1 MPLSYVLDSPTISL
15 KPLSIMNPILRRDLL
30 DILRTRKALAM
41 QLCLAVACAILVVV
55 RWPTAEVTD
64 LSGARSLQVLRV
76 FGYGLMAGILVLVP
90 AGSAPFSVPG
100 EGQRALS
107 PLLHS
112 P

>member
-64 LSGARSLQVLRV
+64 LSVARSLQVLRV
-76 FGYGLMAGILVLVP
+76 FGYGLMACL
-90 AGSAPFSVPG
+90 
-100 EGQRALS
+100 RALVAS
-107 PLLHS
+107 FPATSYVCGTLTG
-112 P
+112 